1 MAHDTEAEI
10 REIRLKIE
18 NLLTAAN
25 YRGLPQEATIS
36 YLKEVQKLRLRLL
49 HLGIKPDD
57 GQ

>member
-1 MAHDTEAEI
+1 MADDREVEI